1 MERSIT
7 PVSNSIFCFVD
18 GATDGISR
26 QYFNHG
32 SFHSGIDNGWR
43 NCDIFSA
50 GFGFL
55 E

>member
-1 MERSIT
+1 MERSVT

-18 GATDGISR
+18 GATDGVSR

-32 SFHSGIDNGWR
+32 SFHRRIDNGWR
-43 NCDIFSA
+43 KCDIFSA